1 MPKSTTEGLQ
11 NCRRSEDVARIA
23 VLELRV
29 NDHEEDLK
37 QLTTHQEQLST
48 GINDINI
55 TLQRIL
61 YAIIGAG
68 LVIIANQIGFTET
81 VLLFFK

>member
-1 MPKSTTEGLQ
+1 MTDSATDTLKF
-11 NCRRSEDVARIA
+11 RRSDDLERIA
-23 VLELRV
+23 VLEVRV

-37 QLTTHQEQLST
+37 QLTLHQEQLSE
-48 GINDINI
+48 GITNINT